1 MTLDFPRIRIVLVQT
16 SHPGNIGSA
25 ARAMKTMGL
34 SRLVLVAPKAFPHAE
49 ATALA
54 AGADDVLE
62 NARVVSTMTEA
73 IADCALVFGCTA
85 RRRGV
90 ALPELAPRAAAEQLV
105 AESAALE
112 CALVFGNERTGLD
125 NDDLQRCQAAVHIPT
140 DATFSSLNLAAAV
153 QVLSYEL
160 RVATLEELSRRQ
172 LPTAET
178 VSETVSG
185 RAAEPPATLADLEGY
200 FGHLE
205 RALAAL
211 DFFEGRAPD
220 TIMRRFRRLY
230 HRAAL
235 TQREVLILRGVLSDA
250 ERMARLA
257 ADAGA
262 PTREPGAVDREV

>member
-1 MTLDFPRIRIVLVQT
+1 MTIDFPRIRIVLVQP
-16 SHPGNIGSA
+16 SHPGNIGAA

-62 NARVVSTMTEA
+62 NARIVATMTEA
-73 IADCALVFGCTA
+73 VADCALVLGCTA

-90 ALPELAPRAAAEQLV
+90 ALPEFPPREAAERLV
-105 AESAALE
+105 AESAGHE

-153 QVLSYEL
+153 QVLCYEL
-160 RVATLEELSRRQ
+160 RIAALAADPKNRGQS
-172 LPTAET
+172 
-178 VSETVSG
+178 TVSG
-185 RAAEPPATLADLEGY
+185 KPYSDPGFSEPPATLAELEGY

-205 RALAAL
+205 RALAAI
-211 DFFEGRAPD
+211 DFFKGRAPD
-220 TIMRRFRRLY
+220 TIMRRLRRLY
-230 HRAAL
+230 HRAGL

-257 ADAGA
+257 ADRTADPAA
-262 PTREPGAVDREV
+262 P